1 MIITSWVTR
10 GLRPGDEVHI
20 PRWLDELRRAEQVA
34 TDGRFR
40 CQWCRVGR
48 HGGGQPACDDCM
60 AEKHRVMARLGRL
73 PGSPN
78 HARWLDG

>member
-20 PRWLDELRRAEQVA
+20 PRWLDELRGVVERVA
-34 TDGRFR
+34 YCQRFAPGVDQR
-40 CQWCRVGR
+40 
-48 HGGGQPACDDCM
+48 
-60 AEKHRVMARLGRL
+60 RL
-73 PGSPN
+73 PPADPN